1 MAEEHQKP
9 TMKEMVVEKPI
20 MEKESLVLEMKSEKP
35 ILVEE
40 VGMEEGDLGNT
51 RLPLLCSSFIVEEYY
66 WDK

>member
-1 MAEEHQKP
+1 MTEE
-9 TMKEMVVEKPI
+9 EVVVEKPI
-20 MEKESLVLEMKSEKP
+20 TEKEPPVSKMELEKP
-35 ILVEE
+35 VSIEE